1 MHLQLYR
8 LKITPCKVLLLVLL
22 LAKRRELLDVRN
34 SSTPGPTVTDCFRK
48 RPIAS
53 QTMRAVPRIY
63 SLFTYHSL
71 ALPSIRRQVLDQLLS
86 PFTDDWPH
94 QHLLHTDFQA
104 ANSEVQGAV
113 LTSVSNRLRCGS
125 PTRSKSSEHPPT
137 YFASLYHL
145 SPAFLIQL
153 TLLLVLD
160 TVATHPN
167 HSKEPPPTVTASTSP
182 PPAASRAR

>member
-1 MHLQLYR
+1 
-8 LKITPCKVLLLVLL
+8 
-22 LAKRRELLDVRN
+22 
-34 SSTPGPTVTDCFRK
+34 
-48 RPIAS
+48 
-53 QTMRAVPRIY
+53 MRAVPRIY

-71 ALPSIRRQVLDQLLS
+71 TLPSIRHQVLDQSLS

-137 YFASLYHL
+137 YFASAYYPG
-145 SPAFLIQL
+145 PASVICS
-153 TLLLVLD
+153 TLLLVPD
-160 TVATHPN
+160 TVATHPH
-167 HSKEPPPTVTASTSP
+167 HSKGPPPVY
-182 PPAASRAR
+182 REF